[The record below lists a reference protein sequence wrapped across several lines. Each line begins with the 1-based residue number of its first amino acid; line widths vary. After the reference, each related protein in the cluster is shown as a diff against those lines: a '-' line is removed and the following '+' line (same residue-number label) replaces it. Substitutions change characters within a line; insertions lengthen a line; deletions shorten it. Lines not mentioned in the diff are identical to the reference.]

1 MKRLFSKTSHLFILL
16 IAAILILS
24 ACNEWAIPGDL
35 PGTYA
40 GEQRVLIRYDR
51 GGQYIYR
58 DKTVLVSLKID
69 KSGNVTGMVGEASF
83 EGCMVTQNRGWI
95 ERQLGIRTDFLVKGM
110 LVGNTFEKDTIV
122 HKGINIPFNIE
133 SGELKGS
140 LILVSNGENFPI
152 IRVMKLK
159 RL

>member
-1 MKRLFSKTSHLFILL
+1 MKRVLSKTSLLFIFLTAV
-16 IAAILILS
+16 IFILS

-58 DKTVLVSLKID
+58 DKTVLVSLNID
-69 KSGNVTGMVGEASF
+69 KSGNVTGMVGEAAF
-83 EGCMVTQNRGWI
+83 ESCKVIQNRGWI
-95 ERQLGIRTDFLVKGM
+95 GRQLGLRTDFLVKGM
-110 LVGNTFEKDTIV
+110 LVGNTFDKDTIV
-122 HKGINIPFNIE
+122 HKDINIPFNIE

-140 LILVSNGENFPI
+140 LILISNGENFPI